1 MLIMNQEFDQAF
13 WAIAITE
20 STQSC
25 ITLYHIIQHL
35 KKSPKKSLLCSL
47 KIKCPKMS

>member
-35 KKSPKKSLLCSL
+35 KNPPKNHCFVL
-47 KIKCPKMS
+47 